1 MTKFVISENSCSES
15 NMRFMYL
22 LMESWNKLILTS
34 ASLITMALSNSKP
47 WNKVHFSFGG
57 LMNIHYT
64 FQDCRYVSESILNLE
79 RLGKIS
85 ETYID
90 GLPKLG

>member
-1 MTKFVISENSCSES
+1 
-15 NMRFMYL
+15 
-22 LMESWNKLILTS
+22 MELWNKTYFYLGLSMELIIKFKTFKRS
-34 ASLITMALSNSKP
+34 Y
-47 WNKVHFSFGG
+47 FSFGG

-64 FQDCRYVSESILNLE
+64 FQDCVYVSESILNLE